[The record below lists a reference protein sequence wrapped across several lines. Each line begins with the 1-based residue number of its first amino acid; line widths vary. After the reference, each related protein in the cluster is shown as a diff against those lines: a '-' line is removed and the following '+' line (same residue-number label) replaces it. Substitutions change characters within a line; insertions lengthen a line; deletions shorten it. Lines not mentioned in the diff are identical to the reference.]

1 MSPLADALHERPSP
15 WVDEDDLP
23 LLTDLYQLGLVRGHL
38 EAGRTGRAVFDLSV
52 RRLPPSRRFLLACGQ
67 ELALEALERLR
78 FGARALEHLRGF
90 GVLGDE
96 FLRWLADFRFTGDV
110 RGVPE
115 GTPVFA
121 REPILEVSGP
131 LPEVQLVETL
141 LVNQV
146 HLQTVLASKATRI
159 VAAAR
164 GRPVVDFGLKRSHG
178 VDAGIKS
185 ARACYIAGLAATSN
199 VLAGR
204 LWGIPVSG
212 TMTHAYV
219 EAHADELDAF
229 RAFAARFGDTTLLV
243 DSHRTLDGVREVIAL
258 AEEQGEAFD
267 VRAIRLDPGRDGRL
281 AKEARALL
289 DGAGLSHVDIF
300 ASGGL
305 DEHAIDRLIRDG
317 APIGGFGVGT
327 EMAVP
332 RDAPALDMSF
342 RMASF
347 DGPGELAVEDESV
360 LPGPKQVFRVE
371 VDGVA
376 MRDVIARAD
385 EERPGRALLTPL
397 MRGGRVL
404 QGARRALPDIRAAAL
419 NAVAALPERVR
430 GIGDDDPAFPVEVS
444 DRLEGDRRNREGAA
458 GDSGAG
464 AGHSGA

>member
-1 MSPLADALHERPSP
+1 
-15 WVDEDDLP
+15 
-23 LLTDLYQLGLVRGHL
+23 
-38 EAGRTGRAVFDLSV
+38 
-52 RRLPPSRRFLLACGQ
+52 
-67 ELALEALERLR
+67 
-78 FGARALEHLRGF
+78 
-90 GVLGDE
+90 
-96 FLRWLADFRFTGDV
+96 
-110 RGVPE
+110 
-115 GTPVFA
+115 
-121 REPILEVSGP
+121 
-131 LPEVQLVETL
+131 VQLVETL

-164 GRPVVDFGLKRSHG
+164 GRPVVDFVLKRSHG